1 MSEERKALYDD
12 IGKAIRNAKP
22 GELDHELAII
32 AAYRAGVA
40 VGTDLA
46 SAAKGTERKEEPEK
60 TAS

>member
-12 IGKAIRNAKP
+12 IGRAIRNAKP

-46 SAAKGTERKEEPEK
+46 SAEKKPERKNEPEK

>member
-1 MSEERKALYDD
+1 MSEERRALYDD
-12 IGKAIRNAKP
+12 IGKEIRNAKP

-40 VGTDLA
+40 VGIDLA
-46 SAAKGTERKEEPEK
+46 IAEKKPERKNDPEK